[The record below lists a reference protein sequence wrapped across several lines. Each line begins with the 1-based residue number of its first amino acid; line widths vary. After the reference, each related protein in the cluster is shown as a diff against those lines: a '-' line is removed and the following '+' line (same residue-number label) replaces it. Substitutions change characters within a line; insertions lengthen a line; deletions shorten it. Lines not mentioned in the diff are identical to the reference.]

1 MDSGH
6 LDNQRRERK
15 QNVQYNNKKVRITTL
30 YDKTIYGATQLM
42 KSGKIDAKNVM
53 FQVGSNDL
61 ETKKPDDIMDEL
73 HKLIQT
79 TKEVLP
85 NSSITLGQIIP
96 RFYRERRMSTE
107 FEQKRLILN
116 NLIIEY
122 CKEVDISCVEYVNM
136 NNVDYIDGIHLNS
149 YGVGILVRCL
159 KKVLSPKLG
168 VKIHETEQGRGHFE
182 KCNINYHGN
191 RGDFSERENIPRYTY
206 NKTQENPYYGHSQR
220 SNMNSWETPVFRR
233 NEKFEH
239 FRERPMFNLGNRSD
253 INLGSRS
260 DMNQGDYVVQDRKD
274 WTNGN
279 KGRVNQN
286 ENILPLL
293 EFMIKQMRRE

>member
-1 MDSGH
+1 LITKKQEKVTGTVDIAENETLHNKMQTEKDKTEVLQLTHAGNNLTQKQENNASSDSAKTDHIHSDSPIDLWIVGTSIIKD
-6 LDNQRRERK
+6 LKGNRM
-15 QNVQYNNKKVRITTL
+15 YNNKKVWITTL

-182 KCNINYHGN
+182 KRNINYHGN

-206 NKTQENPYYGHSQR
+206 NKTQESIHTTKHKKTLI
-220 SNMNSWETPVFRR
+220 MAIV
-233 NEKFEH
+233 
-239 FRERPMFNLGNRSD
+239 
-253 INLGSRS
+253 
-260 DMNQGDYVVQDRKD
+260 
-274 WTNGN
+274 
-279 KGRVNQN
+279 KGQ
-286 ENILPLL
+286 I
-293 EFMIKQMRRE
+293 